1 MKNKYDYFSGDY
13 TSKLHSTEL
22 NRLIQKLNSFQETPV
37 EILFILIHIQILFF
51 PSLFALLLRNKK
63 KMFLSHF
70 QAVILYL
77 NQLNG

>member
-1 MKNKYDYFSGDY
+1 MIAFRGLDFVKNLY
-13 TSKLHSTEL
+13 STEL

-51 PSLFALLLRNKK
+51 PFLFALLLCNKK
-63 KMFLSHF
+63 KMFLLHF
-70 QAVILYL
+70 EAEILYL